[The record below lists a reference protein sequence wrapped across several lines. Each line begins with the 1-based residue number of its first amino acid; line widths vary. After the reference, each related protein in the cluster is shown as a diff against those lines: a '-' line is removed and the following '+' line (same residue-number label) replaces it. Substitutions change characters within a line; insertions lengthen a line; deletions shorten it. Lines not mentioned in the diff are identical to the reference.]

1 MSSWLKGRLR
11 YRSVIV
17 VRVSVYGDAVRLHVI
32 DQGPGMDAE
41 TRDRAFE
48 RFWRPAG
55 DFDDHTGNG
64 FGLGLAIVAQ
74 LAARAGGDVRLLPG
88 PDDIGLDAVVSLRRV
103 PNPSDTPCT
112 YPRAEVEQNVCRT
125 LTSG

>member
-1 MSSWLKGRLR
+1 
-11 YRSVIV
+11 VIV
-17 VRVSVYGDAVRLHVI
+17 VRVSVDGDAVRLHVI

-55 DFDDHTGNG
+55 DSDDHTGNG

-103 PNPSDTPCT
+103 PNPSDTPGT
-112 YPRAEVEQNVCRT
+112 DPRAEVEQNVCRT